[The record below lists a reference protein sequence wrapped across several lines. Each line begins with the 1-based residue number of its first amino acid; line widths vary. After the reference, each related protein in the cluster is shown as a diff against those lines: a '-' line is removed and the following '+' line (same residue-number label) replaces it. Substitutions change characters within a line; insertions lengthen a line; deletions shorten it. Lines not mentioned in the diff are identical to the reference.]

1 MSYEPPTYTDE
12 EILASTEAHANH
24 WEDQALRAPEDVAF
38 WCRDYAKHLRVLTEL
53 FRLRRLDEAFEAA
66 SRGQVP

>member
-1 MSYEPPTYTDE
+1 MTYELPKFTDE
-12 EILASTEAHANH
+12 EILARTEAKAKR
-24 WEDQALRAPEDVAF
+24 WEAQAVREPEDVAF
-38 WCRDYAKHLRVLTEL
+38 WCRDRAKHLRVLMEL